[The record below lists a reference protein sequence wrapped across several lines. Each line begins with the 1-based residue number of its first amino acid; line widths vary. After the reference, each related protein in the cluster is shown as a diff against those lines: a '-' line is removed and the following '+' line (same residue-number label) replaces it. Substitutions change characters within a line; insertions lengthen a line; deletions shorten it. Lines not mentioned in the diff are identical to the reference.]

1 MTDVLAD
8 IKTLHRKAEAQR
20 ADAAYATGKLH
31 DAIAA
36 ALADGTKA
44 TDIAATLGLT
54 RSRIYQ
60 LARKAR

>member
-8 IKTLHRKAEAQR
+8 IKTLHRKALWLR
-20 ADAAYATGKLH
+20 IDAAYATAKLH
-31 DAIAA
+31 DAIAR

-44 TDIAATLGLT
+44 TDIANTLGLT

-60 LARKAR
+60 LARKGR

>member
-8 IKTLHRKAEAQR
+8 IKTLHRKALWLR
-20 ADAAYATGKLH
+20 TDAAYATGKLH

-36 ALADGTKA
+36 ALAAGTKA

-60 LARKAR
+60 LANKAR